1 MPSQEFLN
9 LTRMGRRGWLSPA
22 GGGEGGGPDSSIA
35 STIFSILCITGHI
48 STGKPLLSSFSYAG
62 CLQTVITVCCR
73 RNYWFHRLLVFPAL
87 FSCSFSTPL
96 HPRQRGTVVSHVSSG
111 FCRCVS
117 QERHGQTIPVQ
128 DIQGHGLSMPPNPI
142 A

>member
-1 MPSQEFLN
+1 MEVC
-9 LTRMGRRGWLSPA
+9 GWGGYRGWT
-22 GGGEGGGPDSSIA
+22 GQPDRVYHL
-35 STIFSILCITGHI
+35 FN
-48 STGKPLLSSFSYAG
+48 PLLSSFYYAG
-62 CLQTVITVCCR
+62 CLQTVATICCR
-73 RNYWFHRLLVFPAL
+73 RNYWFYRLLVFPAL

-96 HPRQRGTVVSHVSSG
+96 HPPQRGTVVSHVSSG